1 MALIHCEFYSR
12 ALERT
17 TNVYV
22 VLPEYRDIKE
32 KAEKL
37 KTLYLFHG
45 LSDNY
50 TKWVRRSSVEKCAA
64 EGDWAV
70 IMPDGE
76 KSFYSNTNDGERYW
90 DYIAEE
96 LPYLMQEMFPVL
108 SDKKEDR
115 YVAGLSMGGYGAMK
129 LALNFPERFCAAAS
143 FSGALNPEKDLVD
156 EPELAERVYGSLEK
170 IRGTENDLFYRMKKC
185 KEEGRQIPRLYISC
199 GTEDFIYEESTEF
212 CKALRELE
220 IPHTYEEWKGK
231 HDWLFWEESMKR
243 VLKWFDSREA

>member
-1 MALIHCEFYSR
+1 
-12 ALERT
+12 
-17 TNVYV
+17 
-22 VLPEYRDIKE
+22 
-32 KAEKL
+32 
-37 KTLYLFHG
+37 
-45 LSDNY
+45 
-50 TKWVRRSSVEKCAA
+50 
-64 EGDWAV
+64 
-70 IMPDGE
+70 
-76 KSFYSNTNDGERYW
+76 
-90 DYIAEE
+90 
-96 LPYLMQEMFPVL
+96 MQEMFPVL